1 MRKIDIFVSSRCDV
15 QKERCLADRIIRSI
29 AAEFNLPVT
38 VSYSNWL
45 RRRRRQAETNK
56 QNLSFPGEGPLLCP
70 CFWEH
75 QDLTSEEDCKEHI
88 PNTGQFDLVICIL
101 WSRLGAKP
109 APSLVMPDGSEP
121 KSPTD
126 YEIAWALDE
135 TKRTPGFPALR
146 VYRNRS
152 TPIPPLEPKEERE
165 KFLLQC
171 ESVREFFVHWGKEN
185 TFVEVCKDYRDLE
198 QFEDLF
204 REHFHDFLA
213 EQLGVVVRNP
223 PREEHPYET
232 NPFRGLHFFDFEHA
246 PVFHG
251 RTNAIAEVLDALK
264 EQATAKRPFVLV
276 LGPGGSGKS
285 SLVRAGVLPLV
296 TQLGA
301 AGKDGPWRRALTR
314 PAAWGIGGDPID
326 ALAAAIL
333 DETAL
338 PELADAGA
346 AKRGRNLASELRED
360 PDHAA
365 VLIKETLD
373 ALSLQELDYL
383 LDEEER
389 GSSLERKLERVELAQ
404 RKEPI
409 KKKPKAQLA
418 LVVDQL
424 EELFSAGFAQKL
436 QQRYIA
442 SLVALVHSQRVF
454 VITTLRSDFYASYQ
468 QFAQLVELTGVGGRI
483 DLQPPKRQ
491 EMQKMIRFPA
501 EGAGLRFEKDP
512 TSGISLD
519 DALLEAAVSSRESL
533 PLLEHVLSQL
543 YAKQLS
549 RKDRLLRWSD
559 YREMGELEKAL
570 ANHAETVYSTL
581 TADEQGGLEFIMR
594 QLISLGPAETVIP
607 RAVLYDDLISF
618 PRLKDCQKT
627 GAKGLVDRLIK
638 EGLLSTGT
646 NPSGA
651 STISITHE
659 LLLGQWPRLSQFLCR
674 DHAFLQ
680 MRDRP
685 DASLKVWLGQGRQ
698 SDDLLDSRI
707 GLTVAENLP
716 RNFRSS
722 LNKTQVESVKKS
734 LVNTGQFS
742 RMRAKTGLAVTGALL
757 VIAVAIGAF
766 WWKAEIKSSNKAVDY
781 RKLERGIAERAEN
794 WSNLSE
800 AQRKKTEKEELVETG
815 VENTT
820 SERNALPP
828 GPEPAGEKAHVA
840 EQNADLA
847 AGQPKPVPI
856 RPVNGGPG
864 VGTEPVNG
872 GPVVGGPGVGTEP
885 VNGGPVVGT
894 EPS

>member
-56 QNLSFPGEGPLLCP
+56 QSLSFPGEGPLLCP
-70 CFWEH
+70 WFWEH
-75 QDLTSEEDCKEHI
+75 QDFTSEEDCKEHI

-171 ESVREFFVHWGKEN
+171 ESVREFFAHWGKEN
-185 TFVEVCKDYRDLE
+185 TFVEACKDYRDLE

-223 PREEHPYET
+223 PREEHPCET
-232 NPFRGLHFFDFEHA
+232 NPLRG
-246 PVFHG
+246 
-251 RTNAIAEVLDALK
+251 
-264 EQATAKRPFVLV
+264 
-276 LGPGGSGKS
+276 
-285 SLVRAGVLPLV
+285 
-296 TQLGA
+296 
-301 AGKDGPWRRALTR
+301 
-314 PAAWGIGGDPID
+314 
-326 ALAAAIL
+326 
-333 DETAL
+333 
-338 PELADAGA
+338 
-346 AKRGRNLASELRED
+346 
-360 PDHAA
+360 
-365 VLIKETLD
+365 
-373 ALSLQELDYL
+373 
-383 LDEEER
+383 
-389 GSSLERKLERVELAQ
+389 
-404 RKEPI
+404 
-409 KKKPKAQLA
+409 
-418 LVVDQL
+418 
-424 EELFSAGFAQKL
+424 
-436 QQRYIA
+436 
-442 SLVALVHSQRVF
+442 
-454 VITTLRSDFYASYQ
+454 
-468 QFAQLVELTGVGGRI
+468 
-483 DLQPPKRQ
+483 
-491 EMQKMIRFPA
+491 KM
-501 EGAGLRFEKDP
+501 
-512 TSGISLD
+512 S
-519 DALLEAAVSSRESL
+519 
-533 PLLEHVLSQL
+533 
-543 YAKQLS
+543 
-549 RKDRLLRWSD
+549 
-559 YREMGELEKAL
+559 ELEKAL

-581 TADEQGGLEFIMR
+581 TVDEQGALELIIR

-618 PRLKDCQKT
+618 PRLNDCQKT

-659 LLLGQWPRLSQFLCR
+659 LLVGQWPRLSQFLCR

-781 RKLERGIAERAEN
+781 RKLEQGIAERAEN

-815 VENTT
+815 VDNTT

-885 VNGGPVVGT
+885 VNGGPVVGGPVVGGPVVGT
-894 EPS
+894 EPSNGSVLDHR